1 MLNIEDFLKYLT
13 FERNYSRRTIGEYS
27 EDLHGFEQFYK
38 KLDDELSWENIDTD
52 VVRDWVEYMMD
63 KGNTATSVNRR
74 LSALRSFYR
83 YALKRGLVENDPT
96 YKLQGLKRKKPLP
109 QFLKEAEMDTLL
121 VSEMWGNTYKDVLAR
136 TIILTFYSTG
146 IRVSELVG
154 LNNKDI
160 NIVTHEIKVTG
171 KRNKQRIIPFGKEL
185 EEQIGTYQ
193 KLRNDEIGEQEALF
207 VTAKGERITTA
218 QVRTMVKANLAKVST
233 LKKKSPHVLRH
244 TFATA
249 MLNNKA
255 GLESVKKLLGHESI
269 VTTEVYTHVTF
280 EQLKKAYNEAH
291 PRAYL

>member
-13 FERNYSRRTIGEYS
+13 FERNYSQRTIGEYS

-160 NIVTHEIKVTG
+160 NIITHEIKVTG

-185 EEQIGTYQ
+185 EEQIDTYQ

-291 PRAYL
+291 PRA

>member
-38 KLDDELSWENIDTD
+38 KLDDELSWKNIDTD

-83 YALKRGLVENDPT
+83 YALKRGFVENDPT

-121 VSEMWGNTYKDVLAR
+121 VPEMWGNTYKDVLAR

-185 EEQIGTYQ
+185 EEQIDTYQ

-218 QVRTMVKANLAKVST
+218 QVRIMVKANLAKVST

-291 PRAYL
+291 PRA